1 MYIDR
6 ICSSFDKSN
15 WYQIEECKHWA
26 VVITDQKY
34 HTAILVPAD
43 SSDQEV
49 QQLVKKW
56 LHENIMVKLED
67 CSENLRAQV
76 FDLWNNPDDMHAW
89 YIEEESNRKSELE
102 KKEQLLQ
109 ELYRLFGKQHPIHQ
123 TYQEG
128 EEDDELLIFLAD
140 FQSYFLWK

>member
-15 WYQIEECKHWA
+15 GYQIEECKHWA

-76 FDLWNNPDDMHAW
+76 FDLWNDMHAW

>member
-1 MYIDR
+1 MIKLLYP
-6 ICSSFDKSN
+6 
-15 WYQIEECKHWA
+15 
-26 VVITDQKY
+26 
-34 HTAILVPAD
+34 ILVPAD

-109 ELYRLFGKQHPIHQ
+109 ELYGCLGNSIRSIK
-123 TYQEG
+123 
-128 EEDDELLIFLAD
+128 LIKKEKRMMNF
-140 FQSYFLWK
+140 